1 METKKYSFDFCQHVN
16 LHFYMKIDIPVDDHR
31 KAEVKHLS
39 LLQKLRHKS
48 KVKSFN
54 FKSLR

>member
-31 KAEVKHLS
+31 KAEVDLTFLYKHYIC
-39 LLQKLRHKS
+39 R
-48 KVKSFN
+48 
-54 FKSLR
+54 